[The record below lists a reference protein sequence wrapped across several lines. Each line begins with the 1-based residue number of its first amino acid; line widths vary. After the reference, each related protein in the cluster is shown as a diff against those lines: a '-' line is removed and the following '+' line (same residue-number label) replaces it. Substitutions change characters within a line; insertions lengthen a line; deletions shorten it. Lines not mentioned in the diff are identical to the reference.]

1 MRTYDYDETLSL
13 LRAAVELKGEDYVYV
28 NPDGE
33 VASDDGSITDCF
45 YVDNGSGEAAPSCIV
60 AHVFHAMGIP
70 VLDMLKIEGSSVNSD
85 VTEDLLRDNS
95 IQVTPRATRLLY
107 SAQDLQDSGHTWG
120 VAVECAVRYAYE
132 R

>member
-13 LRAAVELKGEDYVYV
+13 LRAAVELKGEDYVYT
-28 NPDGE
+28 NPNGEMATIDG
-33 VASDDGSITDCF
+33 GITDCF
-45 YVDNGSGEAAPSCIV
+45 YVDESGDDAVPSCIV
-60 AHVFHAMGIP
+60 GHVFHAMGIP

-120 VAVECAVRYAYE
+120 EAVDDAVRYASE
-132 R
+132 